1 MKPFNL
7 AEYLKNPCRKIVTR
21 DGRNVRI
28 ICTDRNP
35 NKYPVENY
43 GNYPIIALVQGDFRE
58 DVLCYTKDG
67 LFLHGSKEQEDLF
80 FALEKKEGWINL
92 YKNNECKRGGLVY
105 STEQEAKEVVDGNGD
120 YITTIKIEWE
130 E

>member
-7 AEYLKNPCRKIVTR
+7 AEYLKNPYRKIVTR

-35 NKYPVENY
+35 DKYPVENY

-67 LFLHGSKEQEDLF
+67 LFLLGFKEPEDLF

-92 YKNNECKRGGLVY
+92 YKDNDCKRGGIVY
-105 STEQEAKEVVDGNGD
+105 STEQEAKEVVDENDD
-120 YITTIKIEWE
+120 YVATIKIEWE